1 MKVLELVGGGVHKVP
16 LINKHADIKATG
28 CRSNKTLMLSWL
40 LSSSGL
46 KALNELVS
54 LAVLDRNTAVSTR
67 SNQGKQP
74 EANHY
79 GEHGQPERSLKQLCL

>member
-1 MKVLELVGGGVHKVP
+1 MRVLELVGEGIHKVP

-54 LAVLDRNTAVSTR
+54 LAVLDRNTVMSTR
-67 SNQGKQP
+67 SNRGKQP
-74 EANHY
+74 KANHS
-79 GEHGQPERSLKQLCL
+79 GERGQPERSLKQLCL